1 MSQEFYQGASSSI
14 ICIVEKWFQNW
25 RRVTFELPL
34 AKNLEQGNLTLSMKD
49 LIINPKSEVV
59 DYPTNQSLEISFE
72 MKKSV
77 MRSLSKKDMML
88 VLEEEK
94 SDQM

>member
-1 MSQEFYQGASSSI
+1 
-14 ICIVEKWFQNW
+14 
-25 RRVTFELPL
+25 
-34 AKNLEQGNLTLSMKD
+34 MKY

>member
-1 MSQEFYQGASSSI
+1 
-14 ICIVEKWFQNW
+14 
-25 RRVTFELPL
+25 
-34 AKNLEQGNLTLSMKD
+34 MKD

-88 VLEEEK
+88 VLEEK
-94 SDQM
+94 NLIKCDTGLPM

>member
-14 ICIVEKWFQNW
+14 ICIAENWFQNW